1 MEYLIFIAAG
11 GLNFFK
17 MISSIRAEYNR
28 AFTPEKYDAFL
39 ADVNQLHPGVL
50 QFRISETPVFIP
62 ADFKHRLIEAGEEVL
77 GILEQPDFQKR
88 TRSAIPPGRYVPGQN
103 DRPEFI
109 ALDFAVC
116 LDGRGSPTPRL
127 IGLRGF
133 PTINALQPVL
143 ASSYQ
148 KHFRIPEGFSPY
160 LNGYDENTYWDLLAD
175 LILAGHNP
183 REVILLET
191 EPDRQKARIDFF
203 LTQDKLGV
211 EPVSVRELEKAGRKL
226 YYRKGKQKIRVRRIY
241 NRLAFDDLGSRG
253 KAARRPAAIARHRMD
268 VEWVSH
274 PNWFFRV
281 SKFLLPLMDSPYV
294 PQAYFLHKLEVIPA
308 HLEDYVLRPLFS
320 SAGRGVTGG
329 LSRAGLE
336 GIPDPHRWIL
346 QKKVDYAPIVE
357 TPNGGAGCEIR
368 LMYYWTKGAPRP
380 VLAQNLCRLGS
391 AGLPAASYNG
401 SSGWTGT
408 GICFFEQG

>member
-1 MEYLIFIAAG
+1 
-11 GLNFFK
+11 

-28 AFTPEKYDAFL
+28 AFTSEKYDAFL

-50 QFRISETPVFIP
+50 GFRICETPVFIP
-62 ADFKHRLIEAGEEVL
+62 AEFKHRLMDAGEEVL

-103 DRPEFI
+103 ERPEFI

-116 LDGRGSPTPRL
+116 LDGEERPIPRL
-127 IGLRGF
+127 VELRGF

-160 LNGYDENTYWDLLAD
+160 LNGYDENSYWDLLGE

-191 EPDRQKARIDFF
+191 ESDSQKARIDFY
-203 LTQDKLGV
+203 LTQDRLGV
-211 EPVSVRELEKAGRKL
+211 EPVAVSELEKAGRKL
-226 YYRKGKQKIRVRRIY
+226 YYRRGKQKIRVRRIY
-241 NRLAFDDLGSRG
+241 NRLVFEDLGSRG
-253 KAARRPAAIARHRMD
+253 KAARRPAAIARRRMD

-281 SKFLLPLMDSPYV
+281 SKFLLPLMDSRYV
-294 PQAYFLHKLEVIPA
+294 PRAYFLHKLEVIPA
-308 HLEDYVLRPLFS
+308 RLQDYVLRPLS
-320 SAGRGVTGG
+320 SPAGRGFIAG
-329 LSRAGLE
+329 LTRAGLE
-336 GIPDPHRWIL
+336 GIRDPQRWIL
-346 QKKVDYAPIVE
+346 QKKVDYAPVVD
-357 TPNGGAGCEIR
+357 TPDGKAGCEIR
-368 LMYYWTKGAPRP
+368 LMYYWKKGAPRP
-380 VLAQNLCRLGS
+380 VLAQNLCRLDS
-391 AGLPAASYNG
+391 AGGPGASSHG
-401 SSGWTGT
+401 TGGWTGT